1 MQDALLPVNRMWQEM
16 IHHRHAIFHL
26 LHEQNRNPGKTPCIN
41 IYSISLLLTQASFS
55 LAIAALPGFPG
66 DSVGK
71 ESACNIGDLSSIPGS
86 GRSPAEGNGHPLQH
100 SGLGKSQ
107 GQRSLAGYSPWGRKE
122 SDTTEQL
129 NHHIA
134 TSFAQIAPS
143 RPHCGRRGTMIR
155 PIL

>member
-1 MQDALLPVNRMWQEM
+1 MPIQPRGVVNPAASGHQLGRASLRPSRWGTEVGP
-16 IHHRHAIFHL
+16 HL
-26 LHEQNRNPGKTPCIN
+26 SPPATWPQREEA
-41 IYSISLLLTQASFS
+41 QASFS

-129 NHHIA
+129 NHHIT
-134 TSFAQIAPS
+134 TSFAQTAPS
-143 RPHCGRRGTMIR
+143 HPHCGRRGTMIR